1 MAQLTELV
9 YRTSFK
15 EEFIDYD
22 EELHEEVLAYFSHE
36 VDFKVLNE
44 NKVLIDVC
52 PYIIHQSPTIIEW
65 IIQFFIRFSDIFS
78 EGNLQWHPAHC
89 KHLQVLH

>member
-1 MAQLTELV
+1 MELV

-22 EELHEEVLAYFSHE
+22 EELHEEVLAHFSHE

-65 IIQFFIRFSDIFS
+65 IIQFSSDFQIYFLKVTCNS
-78 EGNLQWHPAHC
+78 IQLIANICEC
-89 KHLQVLH
+89 YIEI

>member
-1 MAQLTELV
+1 MELV

-22 EELHEEVLAYFSHE
+22 EELHEEGLADFSHE

-65 IIQFFIRFSDIFS
+65 IIQFSLDFQIYFLKVTCNGIQLIANIC
-78 EGNLQWHPAHC
+78 EC
-89 KHLQVLH
+89 CIEI